1 MPVDEPAL
9 RPYFEGM
16 SQGSLLRRP
25 LRYRYYNAALT
36 LIIVNLAMFLATF
49 MYRRLFDYLAL
60 TPVLVVR
67 DRAWWQVVTYMFLH
81 GGTWHLLF
89 NMLALYMFGAPL
101 ERHLGSTEFLLYY
114 FVTGIGAGLATLAV
128 NWYTGMGGISVV
140 GASGAIFGIMLAF
153 ATYFPDTRI
162 LFMFFIP
169 MRAPVAVLVFAGIE
183 LFSMFTGTRSGV
195 AHLTHLAGLAFGW
208 LYLLV
213 RLGINPAR
221 VFFRRRW

>member
-1 MPVDEPAL
+1 MRRYPSSPHSVSFSFGPGPVSPAIKALIYTNIGMFVLAWFVEPVTWYLGL
-9 RPYFEGM
+9 RPESVFT
-16 SQGSLLRRP
+16 Q
-25 LRYRYYNAALT
+25 
-36 LIIVNLAMFLATF
+36 F
-49 MYRRLFDYLAL
+49 YL
-60 TPVLVVR
+60 
-67 DRAWWQVVTYMFLH
+67 WQPVTYLFLH
-81 GGTWHLLF
+81 SGPLHIIF
-89 NMLALYMFGAPL
+89 NMLALWMFGVEL
-101 ERHLGSTEFLLYY
+101 ERLWGTRFFLKYY

-128 NWYTGMGGISVV
+128 NWYSGMGFIPVV
-140 GASGAIFGIMLAF
+140 GASGAIFGLLLAF

-195 AHLTHLAGLAFGW
+195 AHLTHLAGLAVAW
-208 LYLLV
+208 LYFIV

>member
-1 MPVDEPAL
+1 
-9 RPYFEGM
+9 M
-16 SQGSLLRRP
+16 SQDSLLRRP
-25 LRYRYYNAALT
+25 LRYRYYNAALV
-36 LIIVNLAMFLATF
+36 LIVVNVAMFLLT
-49 MYRRLFDYLAL
+49 YLSPRLVRYLAL
-60 TPVLVVR
+60 TPVLVVQS
-67 DRAWWQVVTYMFLH
+67 RAWWQLVTYMFLH

-114 FVTGIGAGLATLAV
+114 FITGIGAGLATLAV
-128 NWYTGMGGISVV
+128 NWYSGMGFIPVV
-140 GASGAIFGIMLAF
+140 GASGAIFGLLLAF

-183 LFSMFTGTRSGV
+183 LFSMFTNTRSGV
-195 AHLTHLAGLAFGW
+195 AHMAHLAGLAVGW

>member
-1 MPVDEPAL
+1 
-9 RPYFEGM
+9 M
-16 SQGSLLRRP
+16 SQGSVLRRP
-25 LRYRYYNAALT
+25 LRYRYFNATMVLLVAN
-36 LIIVNLAMFLATF
+36 VAMFLLMF
-49 MYRRLFDYLAL
+49 LFPQVMRYLAL
-60 TPVLVVR
+60 TPVLVVQN
-67 DRAWWQVVTYMFLH
+67 RAWWQVVTYMFVH
-81 GGTWHLLF
+81 AGTWHLLF

-101 ERHLGSTEFLLYY
+101 ERHLGSAEFLLFY

-128 NWYTGMGGISVV
+128 NWYSGMGYIPVV
-140 GASGAIFGIMLAF
+140 GASGAIFGLLLAF
-153 ATYFPDTRI
+153 AACFPDTRI

-183 LFSMFTGTRSGV
+183 LFSMFTGSNAGV
-195 AHLTHLAGLAFGW
+195 AHLTHLAGLLFGW